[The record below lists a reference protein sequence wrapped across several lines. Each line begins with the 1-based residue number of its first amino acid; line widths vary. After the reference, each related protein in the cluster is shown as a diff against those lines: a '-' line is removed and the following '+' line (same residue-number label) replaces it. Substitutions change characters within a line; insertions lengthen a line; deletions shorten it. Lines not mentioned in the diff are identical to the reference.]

1 MIDELSQVADAAQ
14 QIDRAVRKVKAQH
27 INERAVKDLIRV
39 FVQTYFTRWRPTLV
53 ERLGSEAELVSL
65 DSTLQN
71 LLRHAQRRVSVREY
85 RATLRLITEELREL
99 ELKSLLISSRGSNI
113 QFEPHHVRILQ
124 SLKDI
129 NESAAKSYEQGLI
142 DLQAGTRSSWR
153 GTAVEF
159 REALREVLHQ
169 LAPDDEVE
177 SQPNFKREP
186 DTKGPTMKQKAVFI
200 LRARRAKKPQV
211 KTFTEAL
218 DVVDE
223 LIGNLARSVYT
234 RSSVAVH
241 VADSREEAR
250 KVRDFV
256 SLVLAELLEVGD

>member
-1 MIDELSQVADAAQ
+1 MIAELSQIADGAQ
-14 QIDRAVRKVKAQH
+14 HVDRAIRKIKAKH
-27 INERAVKDLIRV
+27 VNERAVKDLIRV
-39 FVQTYFTRWRPTLV
+39 FVQAYFGRWRPGLV
-53 ERLGSEAELVSL
+53 EGFGSESELLSL
-65 DSTLQN
+65 DSALQN
-71 LLRHAQRRVSVREY
+71 LLRHAQRRVAVQEY
-85 RATLRLITEELREL
+85 RATLKLITEEVREL
-99 ELKSLLISSRGSNI
+99 ELKSLIGSGKGDNA
-113 QFEPHHVRILQ
+113 QFEPQQIRILE
-124 SLKDI
+124 SLQNI
-129 NESAAKSYEQGLI
+129 NKSAAKSYEQGLI
-142 DLQAGTRSSWR
+142 DLQAGARNSWR

-159 REALREVLHQ
+159 REALREVLDQ
-169 LAPDDEVE
+169 LAPDNAVE

-223 LIGNLARSVYT
+223 LIANLARSVYT
-234 RSSVAVH
+234 RSSVSVH

-250 KVRDFV
+250 KVRDYV